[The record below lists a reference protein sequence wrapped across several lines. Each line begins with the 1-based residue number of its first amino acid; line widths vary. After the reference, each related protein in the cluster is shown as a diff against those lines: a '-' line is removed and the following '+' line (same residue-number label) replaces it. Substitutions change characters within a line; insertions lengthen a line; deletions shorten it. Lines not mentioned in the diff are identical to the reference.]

1 MKMFLITILIFSLAI
16 LFCQNKVGTVK
27 GKVVD
32 ADSNFI
38 MKSATIFLVE
48 KTLADSIAQNKNY
61 KPTNVPVYG
70 NVVDKNGNYEIKNVP
85 SGKYVIKC
93 YLLGYKM
100 EMDIIELE
108 ENYIEKIKD
117 FYLKVQKYRM
127 Y

>member
-1 MKMFLITILIFSLAI
+1 MKMFLITILIFSPAI

-48 KTLADSIAQNKNY
+48 KTLADSIAHNKNY

-100 EMDIIELE
+100 ETDIIELE

-117 FYLKVQKYRM
+117 FYLKVQKYIM